1 MVKSGEWLIPT
12 NNEVP
17 LLQEPPLTYW
27 AIALSCKIFGVN
39 ATAVRLPI
47 GLAMIGT
54 VALTFLIGER
64 LGGYWR
70 GFAAGLIFLCSTG
83 AFVFGRLAAP
93 DSLVSLFVCGAIY
106 CAVCGYQRQ
115 KLRKTWFAGVWFC
128 AALATL
134 TKGPGVILGMG
145 GILGLLSIL
154 FREAGLRFAG
164 LLHWRNV
171 LLYLAIVA
179 PWFVRI
185 QSHVPGFLPYFF
197 SFQKDVIPQTHAT
210 FVLSHLLWWFPAVF
224 LTLPG
229 FIFAPRKIFRPSE
242 SSFADA
248 LPFCWVTTVLLLEL
262 LMGERRPFSTLAAGP
277 GFALLAACA
286 WERMSRPLRATGVVL
301 ALIVGVAFCAS
312 ACLRPALIEHLLNLS
327 FDETTWS
334 SLCPLAQ
341 IAATSFFVF
350 SIIALFL
357 VKQRGEVILVVA
369 LAAMVPA
376 GFCLVESG
384 SRADPFLSLS
394 NAAQY
399 FNPRLGGISAVLY
412 EGSLRSGSSLT
423 FYLEKRFFLVG
434 QLPTPFERDPTSQD
448 KYLDEH
454 LVLEAWDRSDPIY
467 LIIDEKRVSHWRELI
482 TQRVHIYHQ
491 VTTCGSRVVLSNQ
504 L

>member
-1 MVKSGEWLIPT
+1 
-12 NNEVP
+12 
-17 LLQEPPLTYW
+17 
-27 AIALSCKIFGVN
+27 
-39 ATAVRLPI
+39 
-47 GLAMIGT
+47 MIGT

-64 LGGYWR
+64 IGGYWR

-93 DSLVSLFVCGAIY
+93 DSLISLFVCGAIF

-115 KLRKTWFAGVWFC
+115 KLRRTWFAGVWLC

-134 TKGPGVILGMG
+134 TKGPGAILWLG

-171 LLYLAIVA
+171 FLYLAIVA
-179 PWFVRI
+179 PWFVWI
-185 QSHVPGFLPYFF
+185 QSHVPGFLAYFF
-197 SFQKDVIPQTHAT
+197 SFPKDAIPQTHAA
-210 FVLSHLLWWFPAVF
+210 FLLSHLVWWFPAVF
-224 LTLPG
+224 LVLPG

-242 SSFADA
+242 PSFADA
-248 LPFCWVTTVLLLEL
+248 LPLCWLATVLFLEL
-262 LMGERRPFSTLAAGP
+262 LSGERRPFSAFAAGP
-277 GFALLAACA
+277 GFAILAACA

-301 ALIVGVAFCAS
+301 VLIVGVVFAAS
-312 ACLRPALIEHLLNLS
+312 ACLRPTLIGHLLNLS

-334 SLCPLAQ
+334 SLYPLAQ
-341 IAATSFFVF
+341 IAAASLCLF

-369 LAAMVPA
+369 LAGMVPA

-384 SRADPFLSLS
+384 SRADSFLSLS
-394 NAAQY
+394 HAVQY
-399 FNPRLGGISAVLY
+399 LNPRLGGISAVLY

-423 FYLEKRFFLVG
+423 FYLERRFFLVN
-434 QLPTPFERDPTSQD
+434 QSPTPFERDPASQD

-467 LIIDEKRVSHWRELI
+467 LIIDETRVSHWRELI